1 MHLKFSSSDFP
12 DFLFNAAASQRLTI
26 IGLLSVTSQSTDLIH
41 EAIPGASEP
50 SPGVEVWTCKPWGFL
65 PIRAS
70 SSLPHSSSH
79 WFVAAPLSSKGA
91 GGSLHSLARVS
102 RIIRRAP
109 VHFFQHHA
117 VLFEPLCREPSCYC
131 EWEPACDW
139 GEGPPGRVRARTTT
153 SFAQLRTTDTKPT
166 APRALGRFAFKR
178 LSDGPIKQRLR
189 STPGRGCSLR
199 GRRPLV
205 EPQGEERQAV
215 S

>member
-1 MHLKFSSSDFP
+1 MFNHNWPVVCHKSEHRFDSRSD
-12 DFLFNAAASQRLTI
+12 
-26 IGLLSVTSQSTDLIH
+26 
-41 EAIPGASEP
+41 PGCFGAFAGCR
-50 SPGVEVWTCKPWGFL
+50 SPALQARGFF

-139 GEGPPGRVRARTTT
+139 GEGDPPGVSVPER
-153 SFAQLRTTDTKPT
+153 QP
-166 APRALGRFAFKR
+166 
-178 LSDGPIKQRLR
+178 RLR
-189 STPGRGCSLR
+189 NSAQPIRN
-199 GRRPLV
+199 RPPRELW
-205 EPQGEERQAV
+205 EDSRSKDSAMDRSNKG
-215 S
+215 